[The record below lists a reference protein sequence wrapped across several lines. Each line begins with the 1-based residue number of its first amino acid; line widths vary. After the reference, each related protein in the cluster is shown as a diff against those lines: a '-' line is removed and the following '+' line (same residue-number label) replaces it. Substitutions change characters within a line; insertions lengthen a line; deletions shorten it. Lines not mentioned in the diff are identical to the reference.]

1 MKTDATRHTVSSFE
15 DLAVF
20 KKAYVVS
27 LEIHTQSLDFPRNE
41 QMRGLADQMRRASK
55 GICANLAEGFG
66 KQHVSTAEFKRY
78 ILMAMGSADEMR
90 VWLRYA
96 LDLHYIDKPTW
107 EVWKSEYQGIA
118 KMLNGL
124 HKSWS

>member
-1 MKTDATRHTVSSFE
+1 MKADKPRQTIQSFE
-15 DLAVF
+15 DLEVF
-20 KKAYVVS
+20 RKAYAIS
-27 LEIHTQSLDFPRNE
+27 LEIHKASLDFPKNE
-41 QMRGLADQMRRASK
+41 QMGGLADQMRRASK

-90 VWLRYA
+90 VWVRYA
-96 LDLHYIDKPTW
+96 LDLHYIDQPTW
-107 EVWKSEYQGIA
+107 EVWKSEYQDIA

>member
-1 MKTDATRHTVSSFE
+1 MVIGKSITDYR
-15 DLAVF
+15 DLLVWQ
-20 KKAYVVS
+20 KAYQLS
-27 LEIHTQSLDFPRNE
+27 LKIHKHTLNYPKYE
-41 QMRGLADQMRRASK
+41 QFELASQMRRASK

-66 KQHVSTAEFKRY
+66 KQSVSKAEFKRF

-90 VWLRYA
+90 VWLSYSK
-96 LDLHYIDKPTW
+96 DLGYLN
-107 EVWKSEYQGIA
+107 EVAYEKLEIAYRDIA